1 MRGET
6 RHMALAA
13 GMAALTALGGF
24 LRLPLGFTAITLQT
38 FFMALAGLLLPGK
51 WAAASQGI
59 YVALGLM
66 GLPIFTKGGGLGY
79 ILEPT
84 FGFLLAS
91 IPAAAVVARVAGK
104 TPSAGRVAAA
114 VMAGYG
120 TLYAIG
126 LPYMAGILRVYL
138 GQAVSGWTVV
148 KVGCLAC
155 LPGDGGKVFLLTLL
169 APRVRKSLE
178 HGT

>member
-1 MRGET
+1 MGRET
-6 RHMALAA
+6 RNMALAA

-24 LRLPLGFTAITLQT
+24 LRLPLGFTSITLQT

-66 GLPIFTKGGGLGY
+66 GLPIFTQGGGLGY
-79 ILEPT
+79 VTQPT
-84 FGFLLAS
+84 FGFLLGA
-91 IPAAAVVARVAGK
+91 IPAAVVARVAGK
-104 TPSAGRVAAA
+104 SPGAGRVAAA

-126 LPYMAGILRVYL
+126 LPYMALVWKEYL
-138 GQAVSGWTVV
+138 GEAVSLWMIF
-148 KVGCLAC
+148 KVGCLWC
-155 LPGDGGKVFLLTLL
+155 LPGDGVKIVLLSML

-178 HGT
+178 HGR